1 PIKEIGINGKD
12 NGGGPLT
19 HEVTGLPDGVTF
31 DPETNTIKG
40 TPTKSGEYP
49 VTVTTTDKDGN
60 KTETKFNL
68 PVKDTT
74 PPEVDEIKNQG
85 PVEAGTPINDIVIT
99 GKDNGGGPLT
109 HKVTGLPDG
118 VTFDPNTNTIKGTP
132 TKPGN
137 YEVTVTT
144 TDETGNEAKT
154 KFNISV
160 KESESPEDNG
170 GSNTPEDNGGSNT
183 PEDNGGS
190 NTPEDNGGSNTPED
204 NGGSNTPEDNGG

>member
-1 PIKEIGINGKD
+1 GNKTETKFNLPVKDTTPPEVEEIPDQEAVEAGSPIKEIGINGKD

-74 PPEVDEIKNQG
+74 PPEVEEIPDQAA
-85 PVEAGTPINDIVIT
+85 VEAGSPIKEIGIN

-109 HKVTGLPDG
+109 HEVTGLPDG
-118 VTFDPNTNTIKGTP
+118 VTFDP
-132 TKPGN
+132 
-137 YEVTVTT
+137 E
-144 TDETGNEAKT
+144 
-154 KFNISV
+154 
-160 KESESPEDNG
+160 
-170 GSNTPEDNGGSNT
+170 
-183 PEDNGGS
+183 
-190 NTPEDNGGSNTPED
+190 
-204 NGGSNTPEDNGG
+204 